1 MRINEI
7 ANAEEQ
13 LALWKLVSDNVWTAI
28 HTQAQQQAKERE
40 LAAQRSKAK
49 GKRKGKGASVSV
61 PSIPNVPMPSSPKAP
76 PKHNPSSKTGA
87 HNANVQ
93 NPNVDPTLKAQ
104 YPMSTLN
111 AKASPYAVQAPA
123 PQVKTADVSAGVGDV
138 EDNAKAQSVHPYVST
153 EPNAL
158 YKKRLPSQK
167 TGVAAVKRAF

>member
-28 HTQAQQQAKERE
+28 NTQAQQQAKEKE

-61 PSIPNVPMPSSPKAP
+61 PSIPNVLMPSSPKAQ
-76 PKHNPSSKTGA
+76 PKQNPSSKTGA

-93 NPNVDPTLKAQ
+93 NPNVNPTLKAQ

-111 AKASPYAVQAPA
+111 AKASPYAVQASA
-123 PQVKTADVSAGVGDV
+123 PQAKTADVSAGLGDV
-138 EDNAKAQSVHPYVST
+138 DDNAKAQSLHPNVMR
-153 EPNAL
+153 EPNML
-158 YKKRLPSQK
+158 QHKRLPSQK
-167 TGVAAVKRAF
+167 TGVAAVKRAL